1 MGERAA
7 SDRLVCALL
16 IAAARRGRARAFSW
30 LFAGLQRTHEPLPC
44 CPGAGKH
51 QSRPGAP
58 QNRAESETWGLCEL
72 EAQSSPTSPSLQSP
86 ANVAAPRAGGRMPV
100 LDAQIGGPLRR
111 SQARSAGPGWPHAA
125 AKGTAPSGPPPNGGG
140 RGALRTP
147 PPGSRT
153 RISMILVSADFEG
166 PGPGARGFVESRS
179 EGTEVYWRHH
189 YYSFYRAYRFHRT
202 QGPCQDKCQGHWHYC
217 HGGPVWAC
225 RRTISAFPL
234 PSPLR
239 ASPASRTS
247 DA

>member
-1 MGERAA
+1 MFFVSASAGGVSAAHFGGLRLLRLFFRMPMRGEPGRPEFK
-7 SDRLVCALL
+7 
-16 IAAARRGRARAFSW
+16 ARRFHTPVENAIYLLGTSATR
-30 LFAGLQRTHEPLPC
+30 
-44 CPGAGKH
+44 
-51 QSRPGAP
+51 P

-166 PGPGARGFVESRS
+166 PGPGARATLPR
-179 EGTEVYWRHH
+179 
-189 YYSFYRAYRFHRT
+189 
-202 QGPCQDKCQGHWHYC
+202 C
-217 HGGPVWAC
+217 GGQC
-225 RRTISAFPL
+225 FP
-234 PSPLR
+234 PF
-239 ASPASRTS
+239 
-247 DA
+247 